1 MLAVAGVRLAYLA
14 IRTAARSWVQRWF
27 VIAGDG
33 PVAMALS
40 GMLAAALAHSSSMV
54 EVLALGLVQT
64 EGLPMAHALYVIIG
78 ANVGT
83 TLTAQLVALQLPSV
97 GIGMMAVGAGGYL
110 LSRQREFSLA
120 LFSIG
125 AFLQGMEWIGRSLGP
140 LATGVLGAVEGSN
153 SVLRAFG
160 LGWLVTSLIQSSTTV
175 TTSVVNMVAAGLM
188 ETRPGV
194 AAVLGSNV
202 GTVTTGLVASLFMGR
217 GATRLAMADFFLN
230 LVGAAVALV
239 LFRPFHDLV
248 TSLAG
253 SAAQSVAHAHTLFN
267 LLSALVSFPLVPK
280 MARWLEGR

>member
-1 MLAVAGVRLAYLA
+1 MLAVSGVRLAYLA

-33 PVAMALS
+33 PVAMAVS

-64 EGLPMAHALYVIIG
+64 GSLPMAHALYAIIG

-97 GIGMMAVGAGGYL
+97 GIGMMAVGAGGYF
-110 LSRQREFSLA
+110 LSSRREVSLA
-120 LFSIG
+120 LFSLG

-140 LATGVLGAVEGSN
+140 LAAGVLGTLEEPG
-153 SVLRAFG
+153 SVLKAFG
-160 LGWLVTSLIQSSTTV
+160 VGWLVTSLIQSSTTV
-175 TTSVVNMVAAGLM
+175 TTSVVTMVAAGLM
-188 ETRPGV
+188 ETRPGIAV
-194 AAVLGSNV
+194 VLGSNV
-202 GTVTTGLVASLFMGR
+202 GTVTTGLVASLFLGK

-230 LVGAAVALV
+230 LAGAAAALI
-239 LFRPFHDLV
+239 LFSPFHDLV
-248 TSLAG
+248 MSLAG

-267 LLSALVSFPLVPK
+267 LLSALVSFPLVPR